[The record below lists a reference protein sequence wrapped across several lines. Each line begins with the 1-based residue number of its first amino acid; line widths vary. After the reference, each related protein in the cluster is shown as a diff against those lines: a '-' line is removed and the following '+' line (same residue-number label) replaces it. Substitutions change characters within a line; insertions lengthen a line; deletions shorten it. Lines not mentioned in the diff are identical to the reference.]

1 MVDVQFASEPWW
13 QLAESWQLS
22 RRTFDSLLS
31 RFALPGRQPSMSHNT
46 RAGTWLTAVVLAHLA
61 ISFVHGQAHAGS
73 HIALSP
79 AANIFVLSV
88 ILAGPL
94 ISLGLTW
101 PAERIGNW
109 VIAVTM
115 AASLVFGVVNHFVVI
130 SADHVAYVDP
140 RWRLLFATSAVLLAV
155 TETIGSGLAI
165 RSIRERSGS

>member
-1 MVDVQFASEPWW
+1 
-13 QLAESWQLS
+13 
-22 RRTFDSLLS
+22 
-31 RFALPGRQPSMSHNT
+31 
-46 RAGTWLTAVVLAHLA
+46 
-61 ISFVHGQAHAGS
+61 
-73 HIALSP
+73 
-79 AANIFVLSV
+79 
-88 ILAGPL
+88 
-94 ISLGLTW
+94 
-101 PAERIGNW
+101 NW

>member
-1 MVDVQFASEPWW
+1 M
-13 QLAESWQLS
+13 
-22 RRTFDSLLS
+22 S
-31 RFALPGRQPSMSHNT
+31 RFALPGRQPSMGHST
-46 RAGTWLTAVVLAHLA
+46 RARTWLTAVVLAHLA

-73 HIALSP
+73 HIQLSL
-79 AANIFVLSV
+79 AANIFVYLV

-94 ISLGLTW
+94 IGLALTW

-115 AASLVFGVVNHFVVI
+115 AASLVFGVVNHFVVV

-155 TETIGSGLAI
+155 TETIGSALAI
-165 RSIRERSGS
+165 RSIREGSAS